1 MNYIKAINAFYDQ
14 QEFNPLSASAITLW
28 HGLMHVNNKSRWKK
42 EFSAAMTVLCV
53 KTGLS
58 EAGVRKA
65 RKELV
70 EKGCLT
76 FQSRKGNQ
84 APIYQIVPLYEETG
98 SESDKQEDKASGNWN
113 GSTNGKESGN
123 RGTLIKQNET
133 KENETKRNNDVDVR
147 AHDFYETNIGP
158 LTPFIAK
165 QVTKWAGD
173 LSDELVVEALKR
185 AILNNRP
192 FFSYAEAILKD
203 WQTNDV
209 RSLDEARSGQV
220 ERLEKGTSVFDKLRR
235 QADG

>member
-65 RKELV
+65 RKELT
-70 EKGCLT
+70 EKGYLT

-84 APIYQIVPLYEETG
+84 APIYQIVPLYEETD
-98 SESDKQEDKASGNWN
+98 SESDKQEGNANGNWH
-113 GSTNGKESGN
+113 GSTDGKESGN
-123 RGTLIKQNET
+123 RSTLLKQNET

-158 LTPFIAK
+158 LIAVYSQTDH
-165 QVTKWAGD
+165 QVG
-173 LSDELVVEALKR
+173 R
-185 AILNNRP
+185 
-192 FFSYAEAILKD
+192 
-203 WQTNDV
+203 
-209 RSLDEARSGQV
+209 
-220 ERLEKGTSVFDKLRR
+220 
-235 QADG
+235 